1 MITEKLLE
9 YVKRQTLLS
18 AKIADNTATPDERTE
33 FSRINAAIKAA
44 TEPQTVE
51 AKTLVT
57 TMRLDEFQKHVESE
71 MGALEKTPDA
81 DRLALLQRNIA
92 SVKSQ
97 GKTLAEDIV
106 GVEIMTRKTSD
117 DRIAALEA
125 TVADLSAK
133 LAEAATTAEKA
144 EAPTAHAMAME
155 AMVAMMSRMEAL
167 KSKVDSGSLTV
178 EDLQMAWEGTWD
190 IRDALRQAAAIM
202 AKAEELH
209 KSLSVV
215 VPAWEVLAKGTDET
229 DATDGKDDSASDT
242 DEEVATVEGDDNA
255 DAAGDEGGEAD
266 DKGDGEDDKGDASDG
281 SSGDEDAS
289 GDADSDEDKDLAEKD
304 AGWGSDL
311 APVSKKGNEDY
322 TLLKG
327 RKVKD
332 AEPQ

>member
-1 MITEKLLE
+1 M
-9 YVKRQTLLS
+9 KRQTLLS

-215 VPAWEVLAKGTDET
+215 VPACRIPRW
-229 DATDGKDDSASDT
+229 
-242 DEEVATVEGDDNA
+242 
-255 DAAGDEGGEAD
+255 
-266 DKGDGEDDKGDASDG
+266 
-281 SSGDEDAS
+281 
-289 GDADSDEDKDLAEKD
+289 
-304 AGWGSDL
+304 
-311 APVSKKGNEDY
+311 
-322 TLLKG
+322 
-327 RKVKD
+327 
-332 AEPQ
+332 